1 MSYAKTKAMTATM
14 PSTPKKLAETPD
26 GTVGL
31 GSTVGLD
38 STIELATEKQG
49 SFWLDL
55 ALRGISIAG
64 FFGLWYAVSLIN
76 AHVWHIFN
84 PILLPTPHEVLEA
97 AIKLTFSGEL
107 PRDIAASLS
116 RVMFGFLVAAVLG
129 VGLGTLIGRSRT
141 IEKLLEPA
149 LELMRPIPPLAFL
162 PVFVLWFGIGE
173 SSKIAFITYSAFF
186 PIFMTT
192 NEGIKFVDILLI
204 RAAQTLGA
212 SEAQIFRSVVLPAA
226 LPSIITGLRIGFAQC
241 LFVIVAAEFIAA
253 DSGLGFLINDS
264 RSFFLMSNMLVGAAT
279 IGLLGF
285 VFNSLLRRL
294 EARLLQWREEARGP

>member
-1 MSYAKTKAMTATM
+1 MTATVS
-14 PSTPKKLAETPD
+14 STSEKLAESAD

-31 GSTVGLD
+31 GSTLGLD
-38 STIELATEKQG
+38 STIDIATRKQG
-49 SFWLDL
+49 TFWIDL
-55 ALRGISIAG
+55 SLRSVSIVG
-64 FFGLWYAVSLIN
+64 FFALWYAASLIN
-76 AHVWHIFN
+76 AHVWRMFS
-84 PILLPTPHEVLEA
+84 PILLPPPHEVLEA
-97 AIKLTFSGEL
+97 AIKLTLSGEL
-107 PRDIAASLS
+107 PRDIAASLG
-116 RVMFGFLVAAVLG
+116 RVVFGFLIAAVLG

-141 IEKLLEPA
+141 IERLLEPA

-173 SSKIAFITYSAFF
+173 SSKVAFITYAAFF
-186 PIFMTT
+186 PIFTTT

-212 SEAQIFRSVVLPAA
+212 SEGQIFRLVVLPGAM
-226 LPSIITGLRIGFAQC
+226 PSIITGLRVGFAQC

-264 RSFFLMSNMLVGAAT
+264 RSFFLMSNMLVGAIV
-279 IGLLGF
+279 IGLLGL

-294 EARLLQWREEARGP
+294 EARLLRWREDARGP